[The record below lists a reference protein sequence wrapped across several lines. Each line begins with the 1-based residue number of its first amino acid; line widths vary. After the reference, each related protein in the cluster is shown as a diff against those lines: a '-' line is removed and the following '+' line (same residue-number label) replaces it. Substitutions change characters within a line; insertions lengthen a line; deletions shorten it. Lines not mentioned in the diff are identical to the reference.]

1 MVASLPECGD
11 SNAKMTGFIKRPKCF
26 NKDGRRAG
34 TVKHNSINN
43 FCKIGRWH
51 VDCNVTNPFNKPGST
66 LSNSLYNFSNL
77 PPPIE
82 RNKLQKKK
90 KNGKYIVYWIII

>member
-1 MVASLPECGD
+1 MMDFFFGVACLPECGD

-43 FCKIGRWH
+43 FCKIGR
-51 VDCNVTNPFNKPGST
+51 
-66 LSNSLYNFSNL
+66 
-77 PPPIE
+77 
-82 RNKLQKKK
+82 
-90 KNGKYIVYWIII
+90 